1 MKSKRK
7 ILNESFGEP
16 ITDAEYQLRVR
27 KLLNDRLDDFFADD
41 DDPETRRPGGVIHTA
56 IVACDWIGETLEQE
70 YQDGEAKKA
79 QERK

>member
-7 ILNESFGEP
+7 ILNEAFGEP

-41 DDPETRRPGGVIHTA
+41 DDPEPRRPGGVIHTA
-56 IVACDWIGETLEQE
+56 MVACAWIGDKLQQE
-70 YQDGEAKKA
+70 YQDAEAKKPR
-79 QERK
+79 EE